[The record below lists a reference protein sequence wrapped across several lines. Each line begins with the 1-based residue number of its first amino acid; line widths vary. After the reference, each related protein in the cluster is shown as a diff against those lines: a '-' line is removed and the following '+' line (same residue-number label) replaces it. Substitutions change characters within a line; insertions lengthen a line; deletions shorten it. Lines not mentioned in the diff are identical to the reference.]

1 MILQILLLFNC
12 LPNVISSQPIF
23 KIVFISIFFIL
34 SFHALFFLSS
44 SFYHSFSHFFNIP
57 FEFSLTHLFFLVW
70 FAFPSLLSLSFI
82 CSASLKMFSCTSR
95 CFLAYFLFFCS
106 VFFVLFFVLFFF
118 ILFCFIENIRLLR
131 LLSEMKY
138 RQSTGIC
145 QLTSRPKR
153 HGRCS
158 TGGRHAF
165 VGVGRTSIGSSVG
178 RRGSRPL
185 GGELVWL
192 ILDVASFSRAFRG
205 CSSCLSGSSPPADFI
220 SLMAGAL
227 CYPIFRPWP
236 WSASFGIVE
245 TEIPLPWSFPR
256 SPGEKRDWSI
266 GGPLN
271 IVKGAGYPCTT
282 ADWVSR
288 SPLSRGPKS
297 W

>member
-118 ILFCFIENIRLLR
+118 YFVLFYREHSIASIIIRN
-131 LLSEMKY
+131 E
-138 RQSTGIC
+138 I
-145 QLTSRPKR
+145 
-153 HGRCS
+153 
-158 TGGRHAF
+158 
-165 VGVGRTSIGSSVG
+165 SSVD
-178 RRGSRPL
+178 RNLS
-185 GGELVWL
+185 
-192 ILDVASFSRAFRG
+192 ANK
-205 CSSCLSGSSPPADFI
+205 SSE
-220 SLMAGAL
+220 
-227 CYPIFRPWP
+227 
-236 WSASFGIVE
+236 E
-245 TEIPLPWSFPR
+245 TRE
-256 SPGEKRDWSI
+256 
-266 GGPLN
+266 
-271 IVKGAGYPCTT
+271 V
-282 ADWVSR
+282 
-288 SPLSRGPKS
+288 
-297 W
+297 